1 MTPTAA
7 SGLSTIKKAVAR
19 AALVNVDEASSAVLH
34 DSFRQ
39 FGIQTVALGAD
50 FAQRLQK
57 EKFEALVLR
66 LNDEAVE
73 VLEAA
78 RNSPSNRRVVIYGI
92 AATSKQ
98 ALRYSKYGV
107 NSVLGDPVE
116 RQSALRVVRATH
128 LLVVHELRRYVRI
141 PIVIQIAMNTETR
154 RLVAHTQEISGGG
167 MSVRASAKLAIGQ
180 PVEVVF
186 DLPKRPGIKIASTV
200 CWVRDMD
207 GLAGLRFNAD
217 DQRRLPVKDWI
228 EDYLD
233 IS

>member
-1 MTPTAA
+1 M
-7 SGLSTIKKAVAR
+7 
-19 AALVNVDEASSAVLH
+19 ALVNVDERSSALLH
-34 DSFRQ
+34 DCFRQ

-50 FAQRLQK
+50 AVQRLQK
-57 EKFEALVLR
+57 EKFEALALR
-66 LNDEAVE
+66 LNGDAVE
-73 VLEAA
+73 VLETV
-78 RNSPSNRRVVIYGI
+78 RNSPSNRRVVLYGI
-92 AATSKQ
+92 ASSSKQ

-107 NSVLGDPVE
+107 NSVLDDPVE
-116 RQSALRVVRATH
+116 RQSVLRVVRATH

-141 PIVIQIAMNTETR
+141 PIVIEIALNTETR
-154 RLVAHTQEISGGG
+154 RIIAHTQEISGGG
-167 MSVRASAKLAIGQ
+167 MSVRANDKLAIGQ

-186 DLPKRPGIKIASTV
+186 DLPKRPAVRIASTV

-207 GLAGLRFNAD
+207 GLAGLRFNSD